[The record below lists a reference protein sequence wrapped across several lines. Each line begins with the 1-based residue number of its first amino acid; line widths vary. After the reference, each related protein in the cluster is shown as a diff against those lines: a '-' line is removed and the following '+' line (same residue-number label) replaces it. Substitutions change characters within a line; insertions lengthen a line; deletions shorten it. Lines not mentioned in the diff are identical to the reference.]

1 MATVWLKAVTCIFLK
16 IWFILICNILLLKKK
31 KLLINLREQNGIED
45 MYFFKIDNDLF
56 WPEIRV
62 VGNIEIVDIGL
73 YFS

>member
-1 MATVWLKAVTCIFLK
+1 MYFLK
-16 IWFILICNILLLKKK
+16 NMIHINLQHFAIKEK